1 MLSFVRKISRH
12 LYVPVGWTLITIILL
27 CLPGS
32 AIPSVGM
39 YGLRNIDKLV
49 HFLLFGFI
57 AMSWTINFSTRYP
70 PQWKKW
76 LIIFCLFSISL
87 GIALEFVQ
95 LYFVPNRDFDVWDIF
110 ADTLGAIVFSLIIYS
125 AETRQEF
132 KLKKPL

>member
-39 YGLRNIDKLV
+39 YGLSNIDKLV

-70 PQWKKW
+70 AQWKKW
-76 LIIFCLFSISL
+76 LMIFCLFSISL

-132 KLKKPL
+132 KIKKPL